1 MDNNIELA
9 PIWFK
14 TFWQLRNLWEV
25 YSRLPIHFPPL
36 EHYINL
42 YTTHVHIHPI
52 KPKTPLRPKSDQN
65 STVTKLSWW
74 SFNSREGNWMVD
86 ICDITLPSIVE
97 IFEIEYFNRFWSSK
111 LEQWWKYF
119 QDQNIKTKEKRL
131 IEEWLQYHRH
141 INTWLNYWVVMEN
154 QSKWNY
160 NSYAR
165 VYSHG
170 KIYWRGLKQFT
181 NSIIVL
187 QSL

>member
-1 MDNNIELA
+1 MCIFIQVKQKLH
-9 PIWFK
+9 W
-14 TFWQLRNLWEV
+14 
-25 YSRLPIHFPPL
+25 
-36 EHYINL
+36 
-42 YTTHVHIHPI
+42 
-52 KPKTPLRPKSDQN
+52 DQN
-65 STVTKLSWW
+65 LIKIQLQQNFPSEVSIPEEEIGWW
-74 SFNSREGNWMVD
+74 TFV
-86 ICDITLPSIVE
+86 TLPSIVE
-97 IFEIEYFNRFWSSK
+97 IFEIEYFNRFGSSK

-119 QDQNIKTKEKRL
+119 QDQNIKTNEKRL

-154 QSKWNY
+154 QSKLNY

-170 KIYWRGLKQFT
+170 KIYWRSLKQFT